1 MGVRFYEGLGSTYTG
16 LKCCCA
22 AGKTGGN
29 GRNQISTYR
38 IVRNRPTR
46 HKHRINENQKIQA
59 SGGKAM
65 KRTRLLF
72 VTFLSL
78 LLVLAVCHEEF
89 AAGEGIKLAES
100 YINKTPAPALA
111 PSPTLNQAMNIQVEF
126 NKTIMPT
133 FGKVVGY
140 KAGLTN
146 SNVQKVFGVTAP
158 LRGTLM
164 EKMIL
169 KSGTTID
176 ANFGA
181 RPLYEGDLILRVG
194 SEAINTAVTP
204 MDVLK
209 GIDAAIP
216 FIELPDLV
224 YAKNV
229 KINGPMLAAVN
240 VAARYGVVG
249 EPIPVQA
256 TPEWMERLKT
266 FKCQIYDKEGTML
279 IEGPGSSLLEHP
291 INVVLWIRDSLKAD
305 GITLKKGISCHS
317 APSRS

>member
-1 MGVRFYEGLGSTYTG
+1 MGS
-16 LKCCCA
+16 
-22 AGKTGGN
+22 N
-29 GRNQISTYR
+29 GPARY
-38 IVRNRPTR
+38 
-46 HKHRINENQKIQA
+46 KHRIRESRKIQV

-72 VTFLSL
+72 FTFLSF
-78 LLVLAVCHEEF
+78 LLVLVVCHEAI
-89 AAGEGIKLAES
+89 AAGEGTKLADY
-100 YINKTPAPALA
+100 YINKRPAPALT
-111 PSPTLNQAMNIQVEF
+111 PSPTLNQAMNIQAEF
-126 NKTIMPT
+126 NKAIMPT

-146 SNVQKVFGVTAP
+146 PNVQKVFGVTAP
-158 LRGTLM
+158 VRGTLM

-169 KSGTTID
+169 KSGTAVD

-194 SEAINTAVTP
+194 SEAINAAVTP

-224 YAKNV
+224 YAKDV
-229 KINGPMLAAVN
+229 KINGPMLTAVN
-240 VAARYGVVG
+240 VAARYGIVG
-249 EPIPVQA
+249 EPISVQA

-266 FKCQIYDKEGTML
+266 FKCQIYDKEGTL
-279 IEGPGSSLLEHP
+279 LVEAPGSSLLEHP

-305 GITLKKGISCHS
+305 GIALKKGDLLSLGTITKLTPT
-317 APSRS
+317 APNTVIKARYIGLDPKGPAEIFVIFK

>member
-1 MGVRFYEGLGSTYTG
+1 
-16 LKCCCA
+16 
-22 AGKTGGN
+22 
-29 GRNQISTYR
+29 
-38 IVRNRPTR
+38 
-46 HKHRINENQKIQA
+46 
-59 SGGKAM
+59 M
-65 KRTRLLF
+65 KRRRLLLL
-72 VTFLSL
+72 TFLSL
-78 LLVLAVCHEEF
+78 LLVLAVCHEAF
-89 AAGEGIKLAES
+89 AAGEGTKLADY
-100 YINKTPAPALA
+100 YINKIPAPVLA
-111 PSPTLNQAMNIQVEF
+111 PSPTLDQAMNIQVEF
-126 NKTIMPT
+126 NKAIMPI

-146 SNVQKVFGVTAP
+146 PNVQKVFGVTAP
-158 LRGTLM
+158 IRGTLM

-169 KSGTTID
+169 KSGTTVD

-224 YAKNV
+224 YAKDV

-240 VAARYGVVG
+240 VAARYGIVG

-256 TPEWMERLKT
+256 TPEWMERLRT

-279 IEGPGSSLLEHP
+279 IEAPGSSLLEHP

-305 GITLKKGISCHS
+305 GIALKKGDLLSLGTVTKLTPTAPNTAIKARYVGLDPKGPAEISVIFK
-317 APSRS
+317 